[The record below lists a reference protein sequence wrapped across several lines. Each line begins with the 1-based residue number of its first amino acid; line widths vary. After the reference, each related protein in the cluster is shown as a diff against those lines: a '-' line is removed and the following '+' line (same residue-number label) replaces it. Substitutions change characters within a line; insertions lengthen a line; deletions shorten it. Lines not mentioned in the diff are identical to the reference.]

1 MALRAD
7 IDALPV
13 EEKTGLPFAS
23 ENPGVMHA
31 CGHDNHMAMP
41 VSYTHLDGEYYI
53 VGIKDPGE
61 APVDTTTPPD
71 VVPGLSCLLY
81 TSRCV

>member
-23 ENPGVMHA
+23 RNKGVMHA
-31 CGHDNHMAMP
+31 CGHDCHTAMLLAAARMLKE
-41 VSYTHLDGEYYI
+41 SEGELQGR
-53 VGIKDPGE
+53 VKLMFQPE
-61 APVDTTTPPD
+61 KSA
-71 VVPGLSCLLY
+71 
-81 TSRCV
+81 